1 VARAQLISGRGFPDP
16 LRSPSARRAGCSQDS
31 PSWYSPPGVL
41 PTTRPLPAYTWERTD
56 QRKDLMSPTPM
67 PGRAVDIIHA
77 AALAVGLTPW
87 RIEIFFAAVSSST
100 AGDGR
105 SIILQLDGHVDDW
118 QARRI
123 FAALGGGEVALSPYK
138 DSPRQ
143 GTVWGY
149 VPDLAA
155 ELRVMVSLSDEDE
168 IRALVGR
175 AGDLVAGVDAARAAE
190 ESP

>member
-1 VARAQLISGRGFPDP
+1 MPA
-16 LRSPSARRAGCSQDS
+16 
-31 PSWYSPPGVL
+31 
-41 PTTRPLPAYTWERTD
+41 PAYTWERAD
-56 QRKDLMSPTPM
+56 QRKDLMSPTPIM

-87 RIEIFFAAVSSST
+87 RIEIFFAAVSSSKT

-105 SIILQLDGHVDDW
+105 SITLQLDGHVDDW

-123 FAALGGGEVALSPYK
+123 FAALGGVEVALSPYK
-138 DSPRQ
+138 DAPRK

-155 ELRVMVSLSDEDE
+155 ELRVMVSLPLLGPAD
-168 IRALVGR
+168 
-175 AGDLVAGVDAARAAE
+175 DLVAGVDAARAADAARQ
-190 ESP
+190 ESR

>member
-1 VARAQLISGRGFPDP
+1 
-16 LRSPSARRAGCSQDS
+16 
-31 PSWYSPPGVL
+31 
-41 PTTRPLPAYTWERTD
+41 
-56 QRKDLMSPTPM
+56 MSPTPIM

-77 AALAVGLTPW
+77 AALAAGLTPW

-105 SIILQLDGHVDDW
+105 SITLQLDGHVDDW

-123 FAALGGGEVALSPYK
+123 FAALGGVEVALSPYK

-155 ELRVMVSLSDEDE
+155 ELRVMVSLPLLGTAD
-168 IRALVGR
+168 
-175 AGDLVAGVDAARAAE
+175 DLVAGVDAARAADAARQ
-190 ESP
+190 ESR